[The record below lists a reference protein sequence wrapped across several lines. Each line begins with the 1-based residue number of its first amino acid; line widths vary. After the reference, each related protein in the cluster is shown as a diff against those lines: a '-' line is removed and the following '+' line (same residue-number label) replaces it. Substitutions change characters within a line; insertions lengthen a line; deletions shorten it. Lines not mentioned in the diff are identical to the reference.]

1 MWSRYFGL
9 PFFMCVDNGGEE
21 REVFKRRG
29 EGNGGVE
36 PHHMQSLGHMEMP
49 VTERWSLLACL
60 PSWIYTNG
68 IKDGGGGG
76 VMCVLLHLPNGEGML
91 CVHRPNA
98 VK

>member
-68 IKDGGGGG
+68 IKDGG

>member
-1 MWSRYFGL
+1 M

-68 IKDGGGGG
+68 IKDGGNVCIATLTQWGGD
-76 VMCVLLHLPNGEGML
+76 VVRAPTKCRKIIRVIM
-91 CVHRPNA
+91 
-98 VK
+98 

>member
-1 MWSRYFGL
+1 MWNRYFGL

-49 VTERWSLLACL
+49 VTERWSLLAL
-60 PSWIYTNG
+60 VDIHQWYQRW
-68 IKDGGGGG
+68 G